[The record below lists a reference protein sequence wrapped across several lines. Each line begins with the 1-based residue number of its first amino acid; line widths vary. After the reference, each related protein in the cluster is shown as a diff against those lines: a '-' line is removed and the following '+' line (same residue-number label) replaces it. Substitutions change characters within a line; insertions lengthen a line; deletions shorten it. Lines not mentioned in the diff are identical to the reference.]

1 MYVCDFRPGHTWLPG
16 KIVKCFGPVSY
27 KVQFD
32 NDQIV
37 RRHQDYLQKRS
48 SPALIM
54 TEETGNILLSR
65 QHQDNFTPYSA
76 LSRPIHIIKC

>member
-1 MYVCDFRPGHTWLPG
+1 MYVCDFRPGHTCIWLPG

-37 RRHQDYLQKRS
+37 CRHQDYLQKRS

-54 TEETGNILLSR
+54 TEDTGN
-65 QHQDNFTPYSA
+65 
-76 LSRPIHIIKC
+76 PIYCRGSTKTTSQRTQRCPDRYTS